1 MEVKGRNVFEKHD
14 KGIKRILQ
22 QSLQCFSLLGLQAET
37 EAVHERWHPY
47 VSMVIPAW
55 KLLWLHQLPCQHQ
68 PAHGDITFN
77 SEITEYTSR
86 WNQQNYALQT
96 VHTITAELRS
106 DLALQFFS
114 PHQEKKWGNE
124 MHRMYMQNL
133 YKIFYSLIS
142 QKRTSFSVLRSHRHE
157 PDSIFAPNLIRIKH
171 FCQHVSK

>member
-106 DLALQFFS
+106 DLALQFFFPPS
-114 PHQEKKWGNE
+114 RKKMREWNAWDVYAKFVKNILFLNKP
-124 MHRMYMQNL
+124 RKDLFQCTAQSSTWTRLDLCSQSDQN
-133 YKIFYSLIS
+133 
-142 QKRTSFSVLRSHRHE
+142 
-157 PDSIFAPNLIRIKH
+157 
-171 FCQHVSK
+171 